1 MGLLRDTYI
10 INKTDTSGIE
20 YQIRRKNDI
29 EEKQNAILNITKD
42 RVDISLNE
50 YETLKN
56 DLEKTKMLLSR
67 YENFIKDLA
76 KSIRQNPEILLNSKV
91 VKSELEK
98 TPLIDG
104 YNLYVIWEIQNKDL
118 L

>member
-20 YQIRRKNDI
+20 HQMRRKNDI

-56 DLEKTKMLLSR
+56 DLKETKELLNKYQS
-67 YENFIKDLA
+67 FIHDLS
-76 KSIRQNPEILLNSKV
+76 KSIKQNPEILLNSKV
-91 VKSELEK
+91 VKSELER
-98 TPLIDG
+98 TSLIDG